1 MFIFGIEALQRHE
14 TGVPG
19 SSDLGLDE
27 TGSTGTRD
35 YHLRSEWKEVIDRR
49 KPHSQT
55 RVAVHRTTAQS
66 YTERGTRNETN
77 VDGLLDPVVRAHGL
91 PVLRVHDV
99 LEAIADLSF
108 HVHVERGDETGAE
121 YGQVATQ
128 AGEESRLQFVG
139 EFGVGEGTV
148 PAVLGGAAR
157 RNFADSSGSP

>member
-1 MFIFGIEALQRHE
+1 MEGGYRPSE
-14 TGVPG
+14 TPPSNPRRGVQNHG
-19 SSDLGLDE
+19 A
-27 TGSTGTRD
+27 
-35 YHLRSEWKEVIDRR
+35 I
-49 KPHSQT
+49 
-55 RVAVHRTTAQS
+55 VH
-66 YTERGTRNETN
+66 GTRNETN

-108 HVHVERGDETGAE
+108 HVHVERGDEAGAE

-139 EFGVGEGTV
+139 EFGVREGTV

-157 RNFADSSGSP
+157 RNFADSIRGSP